1 MNEVDKL
8 IGQMEG
14 DKLKTELKKEQF
26 IKQIKTGLGEH
37 IKNNGNKVIIN
48 KKSWLQK
55 FWEKII
61 KLF

>member
-26 IKQIKTGLGEH
+26 INQIKTGLGEH
-37 IKNNGNKVIIN
+37 IKNNGNKVIIK